1 MERKLHEPLT
11 LPKHP
16 ELLHE
21 INNMSIRIKIWSLI
35 PTEEMAHLTEQQ
47 RDDMYAKNPKPEWS
61 EIVDLLIRAY
71 NAINEQRENPRRY

>member
-21 INNMSIRIKIWSLI
+21 INETSIAIKLW
-35 PTEEMAHLTEQQ
+35 HLSEGSDFIDAYKIGKARASHPEPKWQ
-47 RDDMYAKNPKPEWS
+47 DM
-61 EIVDLLIRAY
+61 IDLLRKAY